1 MKNLIIQDILKTV
14 LKEYGCRYLDTKRK
28 RTTDRYA
35 LCKNKEGFFYIKI
48 DERELEGISDKNKIW
63 IVYETMV
70 KKQLKNI
77 RLFNS
82 LTELREYVNN
92 L

>member
-1 MKNLIIQDILKTV
+1 MKKLIIQDILKMV
-14 LKEYGCRYLDTKRK
+14 LAEYKCRCLDTKRK

-63 IVYETMV
+63 FVYESMV
-70 KKQLKNI
+70 KKQLKNK
-77 RLFNS
+77 RLFNP
-82 LTELREYVNN
+82 LTELREYVNK